1 MGARPSAG
9 GLQVCLCLLL
19 GAAPAAAKD
28 VYTLALPT
36 YLKGC
41 APASHSAAALRHR
54 LPELASRAACRFWH
68 VSVLDSLA
76 HEQSAG
82 HLEFEQDPSDR
93 DAMIADYCEKP
104 TESSRRRIREP
115 EGDDAPP
122 EQCKEGYLLV
132 GRVRVKLMSPT
143 AGLVEFAPTGS
154 EASDEM
160 FEFKFDPNLNML
172 HTAQGAV
179 SEAAQALGFSAFQ
192 STIVAANHLQLT
204 GFGMDGDAPIM
215 TTLSAKKGV
224 ASAYSGHIFR
234 SSLSV
239 SFCASV
245 FVSVSVSLLNTVEQ
259 VRTRRRLSRSGARPH
274 WSSSSS
280 SGRSSCGKNTA
291 RALTT

>member
-1 MGARPSAG
+1 MMMGARPSVG
-9 GLQVCLCLLL
+9 GLRVCLCLLL

-41 APASHSAAALRHR
+41 APASHSAAAFRRR
-54 LPELASRAACRFWH
+54 LPELASRAACRYWH

-115 EGDDAPP
+115 EDDAAPP
-122 EQCKEGYLLV
+122 EQCKEGYLLL

-143 AGLVEFAPTGS
+143 AGLVEFTPTGS

-224 ASAYSGHIFR
+224 ASAYSPSHSACVF
-234 SSLSV
+234 V
-239 SFCASV
+239 SV
-245 FVSVSVSLLNTVEQ
+245 FVSRINVAEQ
-259 VRTRRRLSRSGARPH
+259 VRIRRPLSQSGDRPR
-274 WSSSSS
+274 WSLSSS
-280 SGRSSCGKNTA
+280 SGRSSCGKSTA